1 MARDFNGTTD
11 RIDYVS
17 PFDPTGKPITFAA
30 RVWFDVLSQANSQFI
45 FNASV
50 SGGGSGL
57 VIFQNGAVNQGMIG
71 FTRVA
76 STNLLLLSNVNVV
89 SANKWF
95 DIVMTH
101 DGVLTTVAS
110 CHIYINNV
118 ETTYNTTTNGAA
130 PETSSNSGFSL
141 GGRLSTD
148 DRNFNGRLAEVAIW
162 SRVLNASERA
172 RRATAPATTVPAGL
186 QFYAPLLNDHRDV
199 ISKTGTLDG
208 TTVLEHPPMIYPAK
222 RRVFAAAAGSSVAAI
237 AMARRQSIGLGVF

>member
-11 RIDYVS
+11 RIDYTS
-17 PFDPTGKPITFAA
+17 PFDPTGRPITWAG
-30 RVWFDVLSQANSQFI
+30 RVWFDILAQANTQFI
-45 FNASV
+45 FNAAV

-57 VIFQNGAVNQGMIG
+57 VVLQNGASNQGMIG

-76 STNLLLLSNVNVV
+76 GTNLLQLSNQNVV
-89 SANKWF
+89 SINKWF

-101 DGVLTTVAS
+101 DGVLTTAAS
-110 CHIYINNV
+110 IHIYLNNV
-118 ETTYNTTTNGAA
+118 EVAYNTTTNGVA
-130 PETSSNSGFSL
+130 PETSANSGFAI
-141 GGRLSTD
+141 GGRLSAD

-208 TTVLEHPPMIYPAK
+208 TTLLEHPPMIYPAK